1 MNRDSHWMN
10 LETLLFFETHPEAL
24 PLYEAFES
32 TLYALFPDI
41 GKRVQKTQITFYK
54 RYVFACASFARVKR
68 KADLPDPYLVI
79 TLGLPYSL
87 ISDRVAAKSEPY
99 PSRWTTHFVIGS
111 PEEIDEE
118 MITWIREAFLFSETK

>member
-68 KADLPDPYLVI
+68 KADLPDPPCDNAWPSVFSYLGPGRCEVR
-79 TLGLPYSL
+79 TVSRPMDNPFCHRQPGR
-87 ISDRVAAKSEPY
+87 DR
-99 PSRWTTHFVIGS
+99 
-111 PEEIDEE
+111 
-118 MITWIREAFLFSETK
+118 